1 MSYKTIKYSESNK
14 IANITLSR
22 PEVRNAIN
30 SEMIAE
36 LTDIFEQI
44 ELNDDIRVIV
54 LTGEGNTFCSGA
66 DLNWLREVKD
76 YTYKENYT
84 QSLELVKLLK
94 IIHNH
99 YKPVICKV
107 NGSAVGGGVG
117 LLLAS
122 DIVIA
127 NSNASFGLSEVAIGV
142 VPAAIVP
149 FLMSRISEVKARE
162 YLITGKRLDSQTA
175 KELGLINYLA
185 QANELN
191 SLTDEI
197 TNTICNN
204 GRIAV
209 SKVKEMINK
218 FSSVDL
224 SEKNIEYIS
233 NIIAKL
239 RTSEEGQEGISAFL
253 EKRKPNWI
261 E

>member
-1 MSYKTIKYSESNK
+1 MPYKTIKYNESNK

-30 SEMIAE
+30 SEMIEE
-36 LTDIFEQI
+36 LIDIFEKI
-44 ELNDDIRVIV
+44 ELNDEIRVIV
-54 LTGEGNTFCSGA
+54 LTGEGETFCSGA

-76 YTYKENYT
+76 YTYKENYN
-84 QSLELVKLLK
+84 QSLNLIKLLK

-117 LLLAS
+117 LMLAS

-127 NSNASFGLSEVAIGV
+127 DELSNFGLSEVAIGI

-149 FLMSRISEVKARE
+149 FLLARISEVKARE
-162 YLITGKRLDSQTA
+162 YLITGNRINANTA
-175 KELGLINYLA
+175 KELGLINY
-185 QANELN
+185 
-191 SLTDEI
+191 I
-197 TNTICNN
+197 TNSDELDSFTSQLSTKICNN

-209 SKVKEMINK
+209 SRVKEMINK

-224 SEKNIEYIS
+224 SDKNMEYIA
-233 NIIAKL
+233 NVIAKL
-239 RTSEEGQEGISAFL
+239 RTSDEGQEGINAFL

-261 E
+261 D